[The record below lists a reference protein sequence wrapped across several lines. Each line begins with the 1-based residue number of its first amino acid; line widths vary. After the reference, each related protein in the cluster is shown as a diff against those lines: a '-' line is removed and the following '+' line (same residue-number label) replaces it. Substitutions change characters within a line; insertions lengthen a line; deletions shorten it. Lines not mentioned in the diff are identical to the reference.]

1 MRVAIVN
8 DDAVA
13 VEVLRRALASS
24 SEYSLAW
31 IARDG
36 AEAVRRCEQDPPDV
50 LLMDLLMPVMDGV
63 AATRRIMSETPCAIL
78 VVTGDI
84 TRNTS
89 KVFAALG
96 AGAVDVVATPVQASD
111 AGKASTQALLNKIK
125 LVAQVGVARFVPLR
139 KGAADAPPLDGLV
152 VIGASAGGPPAV
164 ARVLRDLAGD
174 LQVAVL
180 VVQHV
185 DAEFVDSMADWF
197 DSQASFA
204 VEVAREGTRPLAGH
218 VYISAGD
225 LHMVIRAGGTLGY
238 EREPRVALYRPSAD
252 VLFASVAANWRGVV
266 VGVVLSGMGRD
277 GTIGLG
283 VLRASGARTIAQD
296 EATSA
301 VYGMPRAAAE
311 AGAATDILALEK
323 IGPFLNQ
330 SLRRADRAS
339 TPLASITPQSNDHVR

>member
-24 SEYSLAW
+24 SDHSLAW

-63 AATRRIMSETPCAIL
+63 EATRRIMAETPCAIL
-78 VVTGDI
+78 VVTGDV

-96 AGAVDVVATPVQASD
+96 AGAVDVVATPTMAHNS
-111 AGKASTQALLNKIK
+111 GSASTQALLNKIK
-125 LVAQVGVARFVPLR
+125 LVGQVGVPRFAPHR
-139 KGAADAPPLDGLV
+139 STRIDGPPLAGLV

-164 ARVLRDLAGD
+164 ARVLRDLAAD

-204 VEVAREGTRPLAGH
+204 VQVAREGTTPLAGH
-218 VYISAGD
+218 VYVSAGD
-225 LHMVIRAGGTLGY
+225 LHLVLRPGGTLGY
-238 EREPRVALYRPSAD
+238 EREPSIALYRPSAD
-252 VLFASVAANWRGVV
+252 VLFTSVAANWHGVV
-266 VGVVLSGMGRD
+266 IGVVLSGMGRD

-283 VLRASGARTIAQD
+283 NLRAAGATTIAQD

-330 SLRRADRAS
+330 VLRRAERAS
-339 TPLASITPQSNDHVR
+339 TPHSSHTPQSNVINR

>member
-13 VEVLRRALASS
+13 VEILRRALASS
-24 SEYSLAW
+24 PEYSLAW

-78 VVTGDI
+78 VVTGDV

-96 AGAVDVVATPVQASD
+96 AGAVDVVATPAQARD

-125 LVAQVGVARFVPLR
+125 LVAQVGVTRFAPARRGV
-139 KGAADAPPLDGLV
+139 ADAPPLDGLV

-164 ARVLRDLAGD
+164 ARVLRDLAPD
-174 LQVAVL
+174 LRVAVL

-204 VEVAREGTRPLAGH
+204 VEVAREGASPLAGH

-225 LHMVIRAGGTLGY
+225 LHMVVRPGGTLGY
-238 EREPRVALYRPSAD
+238 EREPSVALYRPSAD
-252 VLFASVAANWRGVV
+252 VLFASVAANWKGVV
-266 VGVVLSGMGRD
+266 AAVVLSGMGRD

-283 VLRASGARTIAQD
+283 VLRAHGARTIAQD

-301 VYGMPRAAAE
+301 VYGMPRAATE
-311 AGAATDILALEK
+311 AGAATDVLALEK
-323 IGPFLNQ
+323 IGAFLNQ
-330 SLRRADRAS
+330 LLRRADRVSA
-339 TPLASITPQSNDHVR
+339 PFASITPRSSDHVR

>member
-24 SEYSLAW
+24 PEYSLAW

-36 AEAVRRCEQDPPDV
+36 AEAVRRCDQDPPDV
-50 LLMDLLMPVMDGV
+50 VLMDLLMPVMDGV
-63 AATRRIMSETPCAIL
+63 EATRRIMTETPCAIL
-78 VVTGDI
+78 VVTGDVS
-84 TRNTS
+84 RNTS

-96 AGAVDVVATPVQASD
+96 AGAVDVVATPTQARDSGN
-111 AGKASTQALLNKIK
+111 ALTQALLNKIK
-125 LVAQVGVARFVPLR
+125 LVAQVGIPRFVPLR
-139 KGAADAPPLDGLV
+139 SGRTDAPPLAGLV

-164 ARVLRDLAGD
+164 ARVLRDLAAD

-197 DSQASFA
+197 DNQATFA
-204 VEVAREGTRPLAGH
+204 VQVAREGAAPLAGH
-218 VYISAGD
+218 VYVSAGD
-225 LHMVIRAGGTLGY
+225 LHLVVRPGGTLGY

-283 VLRASGARTIAQD
+283 VLRAHGARTIAQD

-311 AGAATDILALEK
+311 AGAATDILALEN

-330 SLRRADRAS
+330 SLRRVERAS
-339 TPLASITPQSNDHVR
+339 APSASITPSSNDPVR